1 MIYNWPVSK
10 QKTESSETW
19 VINSSPEVNPGNSY
33 TINFIS
39 NGKSFK
45 QIIFASE
52 TKFSAPLYYDDIEV
66 ANGHGSS
73 RYVFDNEAYRT
84 VKFLEPPTGKLL
96 TWLQAN
102 AVKQ

>member
-1 MIYNWPVSK
+1 MVYNWPVNK
-10 QKTESSETW
+10 KKGETW
-19 VINSSPEVNPGNSY
+19 VINSSPKVSPGDSY

-52 TKFSAPLYYDDIEV
+52 TKFSAPLYYDNIEV

-73 RYVFDNEAYRT
+73 YYVFNDEAYRT
-84 VKFLEPPTGKLL
+84 IKFLESPIGRLL
-96 TWLQAN
+96 TWLQQN
-102 AVKQ
+102 GVKQ

>member
-1 MIYNWPVSK
+1 MIYNWPVTK
-10 QKTESSETW
+10 EKGETW
-19 VINSSPEVNPGNSY
+19 VINSGPEVSPGDSY

-66 ANGHGSS
+66 ANGYGSS
-73 RYVFDNEAYRT
+73 RYVFDDEAYRT
-84 VKFLEPPTGKLL
+84 IKFLEPPTGRLL

>member
-1 MIYNWPVSK
+1 MIYNWPVTK
-10 QKTESSETW
+10 KKGEMW
-19 VINSSPEVNPGNSY
+19 VINSSPKVSPGDSY

-52 TKFSAPLYYDDIEV
+52 TKFSAPLYYDNIEV

-73 RYVFDNEAYRT
+73 YYVFDNEAYRT
-84 VKFLEPPTGKLL
+84 VKFLESPTGRLL